1 MATDLPPFLRAG
13 DPALPASQAIAF
25 FIFTTTNTHYP
36 IMSHTV
42 PAGEGGSGASLADKQ
57 RTVFVSLI
65 VDFVLWIPD
74 VVAAILSMSIVLF
87 ADAVKCLNEILAT
100 FFSYL
105 TLRKMAKGG
114 AGTYDYGMGKFETMT
129 SVVTGGVMFVSLLLV
144 FFVAMYRI
152 VHPESIVHEGAYLG
166 MVLMVIGVCM
176 NTILWQKNYRVFQRE
191 PSPIMDSQW
200 RLFRTKAISDFSVL
214 LSLIFSLSLSEYAW
228 SYYIDPVASFF
239 IAGIL
244 FLSGWRVIT
253 SSIPDLLDR
262 TLDEELQ
269 MVIIQHL
276 AVFFNDY
283 TALHGVRS
291 RRSGSNIYIEIFLE
305 FDGDRKMSEVQATI
319 NRIKAALESK
329 IPKST
334 VSIVPTTVDM
344 SRKEDGD

>member
-1 MATDLPPFLRAG
+1 
-13 DPALPASQAIAF
+13 
-25 FIFTTTNTHYP
+25 
-36 IMSHTV
+36 MSHAV
-42 PAGEGGSGASLADKQ
+42 PAGETDSRASLAEKQ
-57 RTVFVSLI
+57 RTVFISLI
-65 VDFVLWIPD
+65 VDLVLWIPD
-74 VVAAILSMSIVLF
+74 VIAAILSMSIVLF

-105 TLRKMAKGG
+105 TIRKMAKGG

-166 MVLMVIGVCM
+166 AFLMIIGVCM
-176 NTILWQKNYRVFQRE
+176 NTYLWKKNFRVFLKE

-214 LSLIFSLSLSEYAW
+214 LSLVFSLALSEYTW

-239 IAGIL
+239 IAGVL

-253 SSIPDLLDR
+253 ASIPDLLDR

-269 MVIIQHL
+269 MVIVQHL

-283 TALHGVRS
+283 SALHGVRS

-305 FDGDRKMSEVQATI
+305 FDADKRMGEVQGTI
-319 NRIKAALESK
+319 DRIKEALEAQ

-334 VSIVPTTVDM
+334 VSIVPT
-344 SRKEDGD
+344 RKDVGREEEGK